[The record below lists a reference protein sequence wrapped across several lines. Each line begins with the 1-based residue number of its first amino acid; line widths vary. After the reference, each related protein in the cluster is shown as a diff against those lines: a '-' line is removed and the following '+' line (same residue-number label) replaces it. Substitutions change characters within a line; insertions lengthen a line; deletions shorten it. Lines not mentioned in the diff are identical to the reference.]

1 MINSREMILK
11 VDVGA
16 GVSQE
21 TLDAMTRELV
31 ENLNAYCGEPV
42 AACATEPATEGAKA
56 GVETA
61 ILGAV
66 FLFGGEIQ
74 KKLIGKIADAV
85 WEWLCAT
92 KRRLSAPVRVVLE
105 TPNGRIEIT
114 SNVSKDEV
122 LHQLRRW
129 VEAPE

>member
-1 MINSREMILK
+1 MNTTETMLK
-11 VDVGA
+11 IDAGA

-31 ENLNAYCGEPV
+31 ESINDYCGEPV
-42 AACATEPATEGAKA
+42 AACATEPTQDGAKA
-56 GVETA
+56 GIETIITGVLK
-61 ILGAV
+61 ILGA
-66 FLFGGEIQ
+66 
-74 KKLIGKIADAV
+74 KLSEKLLGKITDAV
-85 WEWLCAT
+85 WDWLRAT
-92 KRRLSAPVRVVLE
+92 AKRFSAPVRVVLE